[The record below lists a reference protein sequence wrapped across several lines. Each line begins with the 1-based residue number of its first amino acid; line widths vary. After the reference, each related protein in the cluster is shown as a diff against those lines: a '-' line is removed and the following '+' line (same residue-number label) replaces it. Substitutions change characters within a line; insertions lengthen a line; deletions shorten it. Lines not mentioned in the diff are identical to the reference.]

1 VRPPEERA
9 ISELAAARAEV
20 LERMAAACLRSG
32 RAPDAAT
39 LVAITKT
46 VPVERLRLA
55 QAAGH
60 DQLGENRVQE
70 AAAKIP
76 LLAPATWHLVGHLQK
91 NKAARAVE
99 LFDVIESIDSAAL
112 AARLDRL
119 VEEHGSRKGDSL
131 SVYLQVNV
139 DADPAKAGFAPG
151 AIERELGAILALPNL
166 EVRGLMTVGR
176 LAGEAGAARP
186 TFVRLRELSE
196 RLRAAD
202 PRLPPGLSMG
212 MSDDYEVAI
221 EEGSTLVRVG
231 RALFGERP
239 VPA

>member
-39 LVAITKT
+39 LVAISKT

-166 EVRGLMTVGR
+166 EVRGLMTVGQ

-202 PRLPPGLSMG
+202 HRLPSGLSMG